1 METPDELVKKV
12 THLVSLPEIYWRIQ
26 ELVNKSNASLKEFA
40 AVVEKDPGTTAKV
53 LGIANSAFYGFPTRI
68 DTISRAVNIMGIAQL
83 HDLIL
88 ATSVI
93 RTFHGIPGDVI
104 DMPSYWRESIHCAL
118 VAKGLAEKCRILD
131 TERVFVQGLLRD
143 IGHLVLYL
151 ILPERMREV
160 LELAQERSEPVHL
173 VERRVLGFD
182 YGEVGGALMRAWKL
196 PISLQETAT
205 FHIEPSKAKEFPL
218 ETAIIHLAWLSTLA
232 DEGAEK
238 PAFKPSEDPH
248 ARQLTGLT
256 RPDVEEVLAQA
267 QQSLLEN
274 LSLFVPASSNR
285 GSKAF

>member
-1 METPDELVKKV
+1 MEMRDELVKKV

-26 ELVNKSNASLKEFA
+26 ELVNKPNASLKEFA
-40 AVVEKDPGTTAKV
+40 AIVEKDPGTTAKV

-68 DTISRAVNIMGIAQL
+68 DTVSRAVNIMGIAQL

-93 RTFHGIPGDVI
+93 RTFHGIPSELV
-104 DMPSYWRESIHCAL
+104 DMPTYWQHSIYCAL

-151 ILPERMREV
+151 MLPERMREV
-160 LELAQERSEPVHL
+160 LELAQQRSEPVHL
-173 VERRVLGFD
+173 VERSVLGFD

-205 FHIEPSKAKEFPL
+205 FHIEPSKAQEYPL
-218 ETAIIHLAWLSTLA
+218 ETALIHLAWLFALA
-232 DEGAEK
+232 DETADK
-238 PAFKPSEDPH
+238 PATRPPEDPK
-248 ARQLTGLT
+248 AWQLTELT
-256 RPDVEEVLAQA
+256 RPDVEAVLTQA
-267 QQSLLEN
+267 QQSLQESLN
-274 LSLFVPASSNR
+274 LFMPASGKR
-285 GSKAF
+285 GSKT